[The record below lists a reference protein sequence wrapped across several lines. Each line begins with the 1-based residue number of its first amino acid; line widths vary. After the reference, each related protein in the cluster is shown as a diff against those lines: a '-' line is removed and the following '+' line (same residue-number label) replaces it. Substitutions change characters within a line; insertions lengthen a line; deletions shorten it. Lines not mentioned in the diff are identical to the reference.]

1 MSPALADGF
10 FITRTTWVTHSTL
23 YSLGQMT
30 REAKQKLWKKEN
42 LSLDPQIE
50 ISSHLNKMALI
61 VIWKRN
67 PLSCDVWLVTFTS
80 QVSFVSRLCCSSA
93 PPHLPFSSFSLLLSL
108 FFFPFHLFLWM
119 FYWESHTYGLRH
131 ILRKK
136 RQYRRWL
143 NSKPL
148 MVTY

>member
-30 REAKQKLWKKEN
+30 RKAKQKLWKKEN
-42 LSLDPQIE
+42 LPLDPQIE

-61 VIWKRN
+61 VTRKRN

-80 QVSFVSRLCCSSA
+80 QVSFISRLCCSSA
-93 PPHLPFSSFSLLLSL
+93 PSHLPFSSLSLLSSPLTIFSFLSI
-108 FFFPFHLFLWM
+108 FSFGCFIERVIPMVSDTSW
-119 FYWESHTYGLRH
+119 G
-131 ILRKK
+131 RKDNIEDGWT
-136 RQYRRWL
+136 Q
-143 NSKPL
+143 NH
-148 MVTY
+148 

>member
-1 MSPALADGF
+1 MSPALADRF

-30 REAKQKLWKKEN
+30 RKAKQKLWRKEN
-42 LSLDPQIE
+42 LPLDPQIE

-80 QVSFVSRLCCSSA
+80 QVSFVSRLRCSSQL
-93 PPHLPFSSFSLLLSL
+93 LPISLSLLFLSSHY

-119 FYWESHTYGLRH
+119 FYWESHTYGLWH

-148 MVTY
+148 MMTY